1 MTCTPQFD
9 NLNEIGQF
17 LEKYKL
23 PQFTQNERDNLN
35 NPITKKWIEFINFK
49 FPQKEFLDSDGFTGE
64 FH

>member
-35 NPITKKWIEFINFK
+35 NPITKK
-49 FPQKEFLDSDGFTGE
+49 
-64 FH
+64 